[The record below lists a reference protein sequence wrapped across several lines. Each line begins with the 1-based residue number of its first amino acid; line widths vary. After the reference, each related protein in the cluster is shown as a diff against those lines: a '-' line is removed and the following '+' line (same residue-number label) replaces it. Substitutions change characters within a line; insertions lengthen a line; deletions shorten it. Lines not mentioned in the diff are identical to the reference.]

1 MSPTPA
7 YPRIAEAL
15 RAAIATGE
23 LPNGSRVPSEPT
35 LAARFST
42 ARNTVRRALA
52 ELQREGLIATVP
64 GKGRIVRNQETLG
77 PHQEETMP
85 GYQRIA
91 SVLRQQIQRGVYPAG
106 GRLPSEAALA
116 CQHRVSRETAR
127 RALAILRSEGQAV
140 AIHGKGWFAHRDVP
154 GMPRTSQDV
163 PDRVSQSATQSP

>member
-1 MSPTPA
+1 VSPTPA

-15 RAAIATGE
+15 RTAIATGE
-23 LPNGSRVPSEPT
+23 LPHGSRVPSEPT
-35 LAARFST
+35 LAARFGA

-64 GKGRIVRNQETLG
+64 GKGRIVRDQQAPSTH
-77 PHQEETMP
+77 PEETMP

-91 SVLRQQIQRGVYPAG
+91 SVLRQQIQRGVYAAD

-116 CQHRVSRETAR
+116 RRHRVSRETAR
-127 RALAILRSEGQAV
+127 RALANLRAEGLAI

-154 GMPRTSQDV
+154 GTPGTSQDV
-163 PDRVSQSATQSP
+163 PDRVSESATQSP